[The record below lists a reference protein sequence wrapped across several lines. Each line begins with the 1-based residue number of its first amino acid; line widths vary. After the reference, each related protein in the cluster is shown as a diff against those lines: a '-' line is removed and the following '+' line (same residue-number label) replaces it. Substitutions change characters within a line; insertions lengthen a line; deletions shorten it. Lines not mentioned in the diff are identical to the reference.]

1 MRYSDRCMSSSERHS
16 RHRLFAPI
24 GDAGQEALAAARIA
38 VVGCGALGSRIA
50 ELLARAGAGR
60 SGSGL
65 IRIIDRDYVDL
76 SNLQR
81 QTLFTEEDARRARPK
96 ASAAVRHLRSID
108 SETRLEAVVRDLNP
122 SNALSL
128 LGGMTLIIDGT
139 DNFRT
144 RFLIND
150 AAIETNTPWVYGAAV
165 GSRGMTATII
175 PGVTPCLRCFMEV
188 LPPLGSNESCDI
200 SGIITPLPAVV
211 AGLQVGAAMRWIV
224 EGTAARGI
232 AAFDLWQDGT
242 TGERRFA
249 SARPVSDCPSCGLRE
264 LPSLRDDSEE
274 TVTLCGRNSVQ
285 ILSRASADIESLAES
300 FSRLYPTEVNEESLT
315 ITTAEGR
322 LTLFEDGRVIIEGTT
337 DPLEARSLLSRYFG
351 D

>member
-1 MRYSDRCMSSSERHS
+1 MSSSERHS

-24 GDAGQEALAAARIA
+24 GDAGQESLAAARVA

-50 ELLARAGAGR
+50 ELLTRAGVGR
-60 SGSGL
+60 SGAGL

-81 QTLFTEEDARRARPK
+81 QALFDEDDARRARPK
-96 ASAAVRHLRSID
+96 ASAAVRHLRAID
-108 SETRLEAVVRDLNP
+108 SGTRLEAVVRDLNP
-122 SNALSL
+122 ANALSL
-128 LGGMTLIIDGT
+128 LSGMTLILDGT

-150 AAIETNTPWVYGAAV
+150 AAVETNTPWVYGAAV
-165 GSRGMTATII
+165 GSRGMTAMII
-175 PGVTPCLRCFMEV
+175 PGVTPCLRCFMEF

-200 SGIITPLPAVV
+200 SGVITPLPAVV
-211 AGLQVGAAMRWIV
+211 AGLQVAAAMRWIV
-224 EGTAARGI
+224 SGGSSRGI
-232 AAFDLWQDGT
+232 ATFDLWEEGT
-242 TGERRFA
+242 TGERRF
-249 SARPVSDCPSCGLRE
+249 PTTEPLSDCASCGRKE

-285 ILSRASADIESLAES
+285 ILSRSAADISSLAKS
-300 FSRLYPTEVNEESLT
+300 LASLYPTEVNEESLT
-315 ITTAEGR
+315 IRTAEGR

-337 DPLEARSLLSRYFG
+337 DPLEARSMLSRYLG